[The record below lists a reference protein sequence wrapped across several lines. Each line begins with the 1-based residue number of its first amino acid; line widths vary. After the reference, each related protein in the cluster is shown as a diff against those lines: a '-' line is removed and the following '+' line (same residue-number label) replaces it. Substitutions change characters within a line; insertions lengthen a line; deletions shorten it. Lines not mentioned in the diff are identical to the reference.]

1 MMMKV
6 TAVNKWCVTGT
17 PVQKCLLGKPGSC
30 IYYLQLKKNCI
41 LLDLYGLVLF
51 LGVEPYSLLP
61 WYNQLVWK
69 PFLDGR
75 ESVMV
80 SLFSKILWRSSK
92 ADVAKEVREGR
103 SQRERER
110 ELLTYFFLQL
120 GLPEQTEELH
130 WLSFSSVERYFYRR
144 QQEICSKDLMRA
156 VSGLHQ
162 DTTTLSS
169 LLNSTVN
176 KVYSIKCLSY

>member
-1 MMMKV
+1 MLYTYLSLFSQAAEMMMKV

-17 PVQKCLLGKPGSC
+17 PVQKCLLGKPGSWA
-30 IYYLQLKKNCI
+30 YYLQLKKNYI

-69 PFLDGR
+69 PFLEGR

-92 ADVAKEVREGR
+92 ADVAKEVRGG
-103 SQRERER
+103 RERLR
-110 ELLTYFFLQL
+110 EGGGQLTFF
-120 GLPEQTEELH
+120 
-130 WLSFSSVERYFYRR
+130 FS
-144 QQEICSKDLMRA
+144 A
-156 VSGLHQ
+156 G
-162 DTTTLSS
+162 TA
-169 LLNSTVN
+169 
-176 KVYSIKCLSY
+176 